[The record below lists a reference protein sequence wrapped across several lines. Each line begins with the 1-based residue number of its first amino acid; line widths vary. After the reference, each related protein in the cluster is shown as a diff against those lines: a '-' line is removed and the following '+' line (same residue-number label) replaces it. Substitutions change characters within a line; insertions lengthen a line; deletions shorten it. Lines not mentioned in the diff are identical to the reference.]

1 MVLHFPSK
9 LTDEEEALQLKY
21 AKLRRKKKQ
30 LQEVNKPKQ
39 EPEQN
44 KVGFSSLIIREI
56 FTNFYKAEETGRGE
70 GCQRSGQETPEN
82 WSYEGHQEIS
92 REGKISGR
100 ENHWNI

>member
-44 KVGFSSLIIREI
+44 KVIEARKIKLV
-56 FTNFYKAEETGRGE
+56 TG
-70 GCQRSGQETPEN
+70 CL
-82 WSYEGHQEIS
+82 
-92 REGKISGR
+92 
-100 ENHWNI
+100 

>member
-44 KVGFSSLIIREI
+44 KVCLFGFFLFNSQRNSANL
-56 FTNFYKAEETGRGE
+56 FKDEETRRG
-70 GCQRSGQETPEN
+70 
-82 WSYEGHQEIS
+82 
-92 REGKISGR
+92 
-100 ENHWNI
+100 

>member
-44 KVGFSSLIIREI
+44 KVGFGSLIVREI
-56 FTNFYKAEETGRGE
+56 
-70 GCQRSGQETPEN
+70 Q
-82 WSYEGHQEIS
+82 
-92 REGKISGR
+92 
-100 ENHWNI
+100 

>member
-1 MVLHFPSK
+1 MVLHFPAK

-44 KVGFSSLIIREI
+44 KVMDPS
-56 FTNFYKAEETGRGE
+56 KAELYRYDV
-70 GCQRSGQETPEN
+70 CS
-82 WSYEGHQEIS
+82 
-92 REGKISGR
+92 
-100 ENHWNI
+100 